1 MEKIIYIFNTQRS
14 KKAYYIRRFS
24 LISVFVFLSLNING
38 QVNDSTQIYKTKVL
52 KGIVVKAK
60 NSLTKTRGNAVVY
73 KAQVLNSRYAPST
86 AYDLLT
92 KVPSVTDS

>member
-1 MEKIIYIFNTQRS
+1 
-14 KKAYYIRRFS
+14 
-24 LISVFVFLSLNING
+24 LSLNING

-52 KGIVVKAK
+52 KGIVVKGK

-92 KVPSVTDS
+92 KVPSVTDSGNSISLIGANNLMVIIDGKATTM